1 MPVVRVLV
9 YFSNMKL
16 AFYSTQSYDKEYFTR
31 LNPGH
36 DINFLETTLR
46 EKTVKLITE
55 ETGVCAFVNDDLS
68 APVIYAL
75 ADKGIKLIAMR
86 CAGYNNVD
94 LSAANQAGIAVVRVP
109 AYSPYAV
116 AEHAVAMIMTLN
128 RKTHK
133 AYNRVRE
140 GNFSLDRLTGFDL
153 HGKTVGVVGM
163 GKIGRVFSQIMSGFG
178 CKVLVHDLYPD
189 PSWEQK
195 GWQITELEELFRLSD
210 IISLHCPLTENT
222 RHLINQKTIHLMKRG
237 VMIINTGRGA
247 LIDTGAVIH
256 SLKTGR
262 IGYLGIDVYEQEE
275 NLFFRDLSENVIQ
288 DDQILRLMSFP
299 NVLITAHQAFFTDEA
314 LSEISR
320 VTFDNIESFEKG
332 TELKNLV
339 SLPG

>member
-1 MPVVRVLV
+1 M
-9 YFSNMKL
+9 

-31 LNPGH
+31 FNPGH
-36 DINFLETTLR
+36 EINFIETSLK
-46 EKTVKLITE
+46 EKTVKLITD
-55 ETGVCAFVNDDLS
+55 ETAVCAFVNDDLS
-68 APVIYAL
+68 ATVIKTL
-75 ADKGIKLIAMR
+75 AEKGIKLIAMR

-94 LSAANQAGIAVVRVP
+94 LSAASEAGIKVVRVP

-153 HGKTVGVVGM
+153 HGKTVGVIGM

-178 CKVLVHDLYPD
+178 CKILVHDLNPD
-189 PSWEQK
+189 PAWEQK
-195 GWQITELEELFRLSD
+195 GWQTTGLDELFQLSD
-210 IISLHCPLTENT
+210 IISLHCPLTDST

-288 DDQILRLMSFP
+288 DDQIMRLMSFP

-314 LSEISR
+314 LSEIAR
-320 VTFDNIESFEKG
+320 VTYANMDSFEKG

>member
-1 MPVVRVLV
+1 
-9 YFSNMKL
+9 MKM
-16 AFYSTQSYDKEYFTR
+16 AFYSTQSYDKEYFAR
-31 LNPGH
+31 FNPGH
-36 DINFLETTLR
+36 EINFLETSLK
-46 EKTVKLITE
+46 EKTVKLITD
-55 ETGVCAFVNDDLS
+55 ETAVCAFVNDDLS
-68 APVIYAL
+68 ATVIKAL
-75 ADKGIKLIAMR
+75 AEKGIRLIAMR

-94 LSAANQAGIAVVRVP
+94 LSAASEAGITVVRVP

-116 AEHAVAMIMTLN
+116 AEHSVAMIMTLN

-153 HGKTVGVVGM
+153 HGKTVGVIGM

-178 CKVLVHDLYPD
+178 CKILVHDLTPD
-189 PSWEQK
+189 PTWEQK
-195 GWQITELEELFRLSD
+195 GWQITDLDELFHLSD
-210 IISLHCPLTENT
+210 IISLHCPLTDTT

-288 DDQILRLMSFP
+288 DDQIMRLMSFP

-314 LSEISR
+314 LSEIAR
-320 VTFDNIESFEKG
+320 VTYANMDSFEKG
-332 TELKNLV
+332 TELKNMV

>member
-1 MPVVRVLV
+1 MAVVPVLV
-9 YFSNMKL
+9 YFSDMKL
-16 AFYSTQSYDKEYFTR
+16 AFYSTQRYDKEYFTR
-31 LNPGH
+31 LNPGYE
-36 DINFLETTLR
+36 INFLETTLR
-46 EKTVKLITE
+46 EKTVKLITD
-55 ETGVCAFVNDDLS
+55 ETAVCAFVNDDLS
-68 APVIYAL
+68 APVIIAL
-75 ADKGIKLIAMR
+75 AAKGVKLIAMR

-94 LSAANQAGIAVVRVP
+94 LSAASQAGIAVVRVP

-153 HGKTVGVVGM
+153 HGKTVGVIGM
-163 GKIGRVFSQIMSGFG
+163 GKIGRVFSKIMSGFG

-189 PSWEQK
+189 QSWEQR
-195 GWQITELEELFRLSD
+195 GWQITELDELFHLSD
-210 IISLHCPLTENT
+210 IISLHCPLTEKT
-222 RHLINQKTIHLMKRG
+222 RHLVNQKTIHQMKRG

-314 LSEISR
+314 LSEIAR
-320 VTFDNIESFEKG
+320 VTYANMDSFEKG
-332 TELKNLV
+332 AELKNIV
-339 SLPG
+339 RLPG

>member
-1 MPVVRVLV
+1 MPVVAALV
-9 YFSNMKL
+9 YFSDMKI
-16 AFYSTQSYDKEYFTR
+16 AFYSTQLYDKEYFTR
-31 LNPGH
+31 LNPGFE
-36 DINFLETTLR
+36 INFLETTLR

-55 ETGVCAFVNDDLS
+55 ETVVCAFVNDDLS

-75 ADKGIKLIAMR
+75 AAKGVKLIAMR

-94 LSAANQAGIAVVRVP
+94 LSAATQAGIAVVRVP

-153 HGKTVGVVGM
+153 HGKTVGVIGM

-189 PSWEQK
+189 PSWENK
-195 GWQITELEELFRLSD
+195 GWQITKLDELFQLSD
-210 IISLHCPLTENT
+210 IISLHCPLTEST
-222 RHLINQKTIHLMKRG
+222 RHLVNQKTIHQMKRG

-262 IGYLGIDVYEQEE
+262 IGYLGLDVYEQEE

-314 LSEISR
+314 LSEIAR
-320 VTFDNIESFEKG
+320 VTFDNIKAFEKG
-332 TELKNLV
+332 TELKNQITV
-339 SLPG
+339 PG